1 MSPVKEIVEAPLAKR
16 KMFKGNSKKVFFLM
30 YLSSESLY
38 FDFVEPEKVLLLE
51 LCGKLY
57 MGGWISQ

>member
-51 LCGKLY
+51 L
-57 MGGWISQ
+57 